1 MYLLVLVPLI
11 GCGELIEAEKTSRS
25 GLLPDSFAN
34 YWYAGLAEINTYDLE
49 QYRYGEMHSGHATH
63 IFVTEPF
70 HQSKQVK
77 VDQPQGKEVETVM
90 KMNATRKF
98 NTGIYPYSTMVSVFS
113 PVKWNRISSP
123 RKMTFSV
130 QEWCGQ
136 TFLQYNQKQKS
147 RYAYQSFSYFAS
159 EGDESGYFDN
169 ALPEEAIWNQIRLQP
184 NDLPTGKTRLLPAGT
199 YLRFQHLP
207 LQPYEAHCTMEQIE
221 GELVE
226 YRVEYKDI
234 GRRLVIRFEKAFP
247 FVIQYWEEREQGRE
261 EVTRATLMAR
271 DQKKY
276 WSLNGRND
284 RSERV
289 TLGLAE
295 NHQ

>member
-1 MYLLVLVPLI
+1 M
-11 GCGELIEAEKTSRS
+11 GCGESMGEEKDSRS
-25 GLLPDSFAN
+25 GVLPDSFAN

-49 QYRYGEMHSGHATH
+49 QYRYGEVHSGHATH

-70 HQSKQVK
+70 DRSRQVK
-77 VDQPQGKEVETVM
+77 VDQTEGKEVETVM

-113 PVKWNRISSP
+113 PVEWNQISSP

-136 TFLQYNQKQKS
+136 TFLQYNQKGEN
-147 RYAYQSFSYFAS
+147 RYAYQSFSYFES
-159 EGDESGYFDN
+159 EGDASGHFDD

-184 NDLPTGKTRLLPAGT
+184 EDLPTGKIRLVPAGA

-207 LQPYEAHCTMEQIE
+207 LQAYEAHGTKEQI
-221 GELVE
+221 GDGLVE
-226 YRVEYKDI
+226 YRLEYKDI
-234 GRRLVIRFEKAFP
+234 GRRLSIHYEKAFP
-247 FVIQYWEEREQGRE
+247 FAIQSWEESEQGRE
-261 EVTRATLMAR
+261 EVTRAELRAR

-276 WSLNGRND
+276 WSLNRRGD
-284 RSERV
+284 RSERIP
-289 TLGLAE
+289 LGLPE